1 VAGMAVAELHHLN
14 NDRAAHWEL
23 PATRMK
29 ARRAHLVPLPPLTR
43 MIVAGEIAR
52 QRAANPDAKPEFV
65 FASKFA
71 ERSRLARHSLSQA
84 LSRIIGE
91 LDDPGDDAETV
102 ASLKADRP
110 TPHDLRR
117 TLATGLARLGIPRD
131 DRLAVLAH
139 SYGDVHEVYDQYERL
154 PQKRAALE
162 MWERHLRKV
171 IADQSVTGGKV
182 LPLRR

>member
-1 VAGMAVAELHHLN
+1 VA
-14 NDRAAHWEL
+14 R
-23 PATRMK
+23 
-29 ARRAHLVPLPPLTR
+29 
-43 MIVAGEIAR
+43 EIAR
-52 QRAANPDAKPEFV
+52 QRHATPLSEPEFV

-71 ERSRLARHSLSQA
+71 ERARLARHSLSQA
-84 LSRIIGE
+84 FSRIIGE
-91 LDDPGDDAETV
+91 LDDNGDDAEAV

-117 TLATGLARLGIPRD
+117 TLATGLARLGVPRD

-154 PQKRAALE
+154 SQKRAALE
-162 MWERHLRKV
+162 AWERHLRNV
-171 IADQSVTGGKV
+171 VADQPKTDGKV